1 MHVIHQWSNKHLL
14 PPHIDDKRG
23 EPEMT
28 PCLAVLV
35 KQVIELHDAG
45 LWACHYA
52 EEFTLQLIHPLNR
65 REKLANEC
73 PRFVDPSCDPTDS
86 MFLISFI
93 AAADLICFLSYV
105 VFADDEVFRLVSR
118 MFDKSLVPALPA
130 TVPEPYYSEDPPP

>member
-1 MHVIHQWSNKHLL
+1 
-14 PPHIDDKRG
+14 
-23 EPEMT
+23 
-28 PCLAVLV
+28 
-35 KQVIELHDAG
+35 
-45 LWACHYA
+45 
-52 EEFTLQLIHPLNR
+52 
-65 REKLANEC
+65 
-73 PRFVDPSCDPTDS
+73 